1 MLYDQW
7 LAFHA
12 AFGERLPKDA
22 MRIIQRYAG
31 VDGAAFAAKLEQ
43 LQTGT
48 LIYLEHSNAAIRRL
62 DARLREEQFEWGLI
76 ARFGDGGWGMVQRVH
91 QERQFNEKKGK
102 VLAAHLAC
110 EDAARVQRG
119 EIARRKNRVR
129 AVRALLL
136 EGTV

>member
-22 MRIIQRYAG
+22 MRIILRYTGINRA
-31 VDGAAFAAKLEQ
+31 VFAEKIDQ
-43 LQTGT
+43 LQTGM
-48 LIYLEHSNAAIRRL
+48 LIYLENSNATIRRL

-76 ARFGDGGWGMVQRVH
+76 ARFGDGGWGVVQRVH

-102 VLAAHLAC
+102 VLVAHLAC
-110 EDAARVQRG
+110 KDATRIQRG
-119 EIARRKNRVR
+119 EIARQKNKLR
-129 AVRALLL
+129 AVRAMLKEML
-136 EGTV
+136 